1 MRSQME
7 LYRRTLIVIACILFS
22 VVSHAEEI
30 RLVGPSGKLQAV
42 PTYIVPD
49 NLDGTTLNRDQ
60 NRLSTQ
66 RTYGPTAI
74 DETLWSI
81 GQTVRTSEQQSVYK
95 MVLAIYR
102 ANPTAFEDRN
112 IHLLKPGS
120 TITIPTDAEVEKQ
133 SVAEAVRLFKIHERK
148 ASYLAKVASE
158 NAPTQINVEDLGARE
173 IQQNQIEFLQKQLQ
187 SSQSEYNSLQ
197 QNNQDLLKAI
207 GTIRTDVVELKG
219 QLDLE
224 SERRANVEKILIE
237 QGNASGTTVSQDST
251 SLLTN
256 VWVIVA
262 LSAAVTALIMLLIIR
277 LTLSIRP
284 VPQIGNEPSAPKALN
299 PVPVARGDDEP
310 EIENVEPVEAKK
322 ESATDESTQAESK
335 HTESQQGTVN
345 PLDKEFEQELDKILA
360 DKAESEHDES
370 AEEDV
375 NTAPQSNAEPEEVVH
390 DEDLPEY
397 GEKEALADARKEAL
411 ELLAEDDTHS
421 ISESKPVDDEPAPQS
436 LLGPESSLEPESQE
450 INPTDDVVS
459 QQAPVENEPSVE
471 QKPHSPYKTIDEVIA
486 EGDAEPTTNPDEE
499 ELDLRVGLDE
509 FPDVIGKVELKDVD
523 LEGEVASQLDLATVY
538 IQMNDLNHA
547 SKLLKGVLEKGTQ
560 EEQQRAQQLLESIRS

>member
-1 MRSQME
+1 ME
-7 LYRRTLIVIACILFS
+7 LYRRTLVIIACILFS
-22 VVSHAEEI
+22 VVSQAEEI

-49 NLDGTTLNRDQ
+49 NLDGTALNRDQ

-81 GQTVRTSEQQSVYK
+81 GQTVRTSNQQSVYK

-120 TITIPTDAEVEKQ
+120 TITIPADAEVEKQ
-133 SVAEAVRLFKIHERK
+133 NVAEAVRLFKIHERK
-148 ASYLAKVASE
+148 ASYLAKVANE

-173 IQQNQIEFLQKQLQ
+173 IQQKQIEFLQQQLQ

-237 QGNASGTTVSQDST
+237 QRNIPASTINQDGAT
-251 SLLTN
+251 LLTN

-262 LSAAVTALIMLLIIR
+262 LSAVVTALIMLLIIR

-284 VPQIGNEPSAPKALN
+284 VPQIGKEPSTPKALN
-299 PVPVARGDDEP
+299 PAPVARGDDEP
-310 EIENVEPVEAKK
+310 EIENVDPVEAKR
-322 ESATDESTQAESK
+322 ELATDEESTQTEPR
-335 HTESQQGTVN
+335 HTEPQQGTVN

-360 DKAESEHDES
+360 DKTDSEHDELIEADVKFS
-370 AEEDV
+370 SQPEVESED
-375 NTAPQSNAEPEEVVH
+375 VVH

-411 ELLAEDDTHS
+411 ELLAEDDTDT
-421 ISESKPVDDEPAPQS
+421 ISESKPADDEPAP
-436 LLGPESSLEPESQE
+436 ESQE
-450 INPTDDVVS
+450 ITPNDEVVS
-459 QQAPVENEPSVE
+459 QQTPVESEPSVE
-471 QKPHSPYKTIDEVIA
+471 HKPHSPYKTIDEVIA
-486 EGDAEPTTNPDEE
+486 EGDSEPATNPDEE

>member
-173 IQQNQIEFLQKQLQ
+173 IQQKQIEFLQQQLQ
-187 SSQSEYNSLQ
+187 SSQSEFNSLQ

-299 PVPVARGDDEP
+299 PVPVARGDEEP
-310 EIENVEPVEAKK
+310 EIENVEPVEAKR

-375 NTAPQSNAEPEEVVH
+375 NPVPQSTVEPEEVVH

-459 QQAPVENEPSVE
+459 QQAPVENELSVE

>member
-173 IQQNQIEFLQKQLQ
+173 IQQKQIEFLQQQLQ
-187 SSQSEYNSLQ
+187 SSQSEFNSLQ

-299 PVPVARGDDEP
+299 PVPVARGDEEP
-310 EIENVEPVEAKK
+310 EIENVEPVEAKR

-360 DKAESEHDES
+360 DKEESEHDES
-370 AEEDV
+370 PEADV
-375 NTAPQSNAEPEEVVH
+375 KPNSQSEVEPEEVVH

-411 ELLAEDDTHS
+411 ELLAEDDTHK
-421 ISESKPVDDEPAPQS
+421 ISESKPADEESVPQ
-436 LLGPESSLEPESQE
+436 SSLESESQE
-450 INPTDDVVS
+450 INPTEDVVS
-459 QQAPVENEPSVE
+459 QQIPVENEPSVE

-486 EGDAEPTTNPDEE
+486 EGDSAPTTNPDEE

>member
-1 MRSQME
+1 ME

-173 IQQNQIEFLQKQLQ
+173 IQQKQIEFLQQQLQ
-187 SSQSEYNSLQ
+187 SSQSEFNSLQ

>member
-1 MRSQME
+1 ME
-7 LYRRTLIVIACILFS
+7 LYRRTLTVIVCLLFS
-22 VVSHAEEI
+22 VASHAEEI

-74 DETLWSI
+74 EETLWSI
-81 GQTVRTSEQQSVYK
+81 GQTVRSSEEQSVYK
-95 MVLAIYR
+95 MVLAIYKE
-102 ANPTAFEDRN
+102 NPTAFEDRN

-120 TITIPTDAEVEKQ
+120 TITIPTDAVVEKQ

-148 ASYLAKVASE
+148 ASYLAKVASKD
-158 NAPTQINVEDLGARE
+158 APTQIKVEDLGARE
-173 IQQNQIEFLQKQLQ
+173 IQQKQIEFLQRQLQ
-187 SSQSEYNSLQ
+187 SSQSEFSSLQ

-224 SERRANVEKILIE
+224 SERRLNVEKMLID
-237 QGNASGTTVSQDST
+237 QRNTSGTVISQDST

-277 LTLSIRP
+277 LTLSIKP
-284 VPQIGNEPSAPKALN
+284 VPQIGQEPSPLKALN
-299 PVPVARGDDEP
+299 PAPVTRDDDEP
-310 EIENVEPVEAKK
+310 EIENAEPVEAKQ
-322 ESATDESTQAESK
+322 EPAADVRSTQN
-335 HTESQQGTVN
+335 ESQQGTVN
-345 PLDKEFEQELDKILA
+345 PLDKEFEHELDKILA
-360 DKAESEHDES
+360 DKPELESDEFVETNAKEISSSEVEPAEI
-370 AEEDV
+370 
-375 NTAPQSNAEPEEVVH
+375 VH

-411 ELLAEDDTHS
+411 ELLAEDEAEAM
-421 ISESKPVDDEPAPQS
+421 SESKVVDEEP
-436 LLGPESSLEPESQE
+436 LLKASLETSSQE
-450 INPTDDVVS
+450 IDPTEEVAAQPIEAESSTDK
-459 QQAPVENEPSVE
+459 E
-471 QKPHSPYKTIDEVIA
+471 PHSPYKTIDEVIA
-486 EGDAEPTTNPDEE
+486 EGDAEPAINPDEE

-523 LEGEVASQLDLATVY
+523 LDGEIASQLDLATVY

-547 SKLLKGVLEKGTQ
+547 NKLLNGVLEKGTQ
-560 EEQQRAQQLLESIRS
+560 EEKQRAQQLLESIRS

>member
-1 MRSQME
+1 ME
-7 LYRRTLIVIACILFS
+7 LYRRTLTVIVCLLFS
-22 VVSHAEEI
+22 VASQAEEI

-49 NLDGTTLNRDQ
+49 NLDGTALNRDQ

-81 GQTVRTSEQQSVYK
+81 GQTVRSSEEQSVYK

-102 ANPTAFEDRN
+102 ENPTAFEDRN

-120 TITIPTDAEVEKQ
+120 TITIPTDAVVEKQ

-158 NAPTQINVEDLGARE
+158 NGPTQINVEDLGARE
-173 IQQNQIEFLQKQLQ
+173 IQQKQIEFLQQQLQ
-187 SSQSEYNSLQ
+187 SSQSEYSSLQ

-224 SERRANVEKILIE
+224 SERRANVEKMLIE
-237 QGNASGTTVSQDST
+237 QRNVSGSVVSQDSA

-284 VPQIGNEPSAPKALN
+284 VPQIGKEPSPPKALN
-299 PVPVARGDDEP
+299 PVPVSRGEDEP
-310 EIENVEPVEAKK
+310 EIENVEPVEAKNSPAA
-322 ESATDESTQAESK
+322 ETESTPN
-335 HTESQQGTVN
+335 ESQPGTVN

-360 DKAESEHDES
+360 DKPELESDEVTETNDAS
-370 AEEDV
+370 
-375 NTAPQSNAEPEEVVH
+375 QSKVEPAEVVH

-397 GEKEALADARKEAL
+397 GEEEALADARKEAL
-411 ELLAEDDTHS
+411 ELLAEDDEA
-421 ISESKPVDDEPAPQS
+421 ISESKAVSEAVDEEQASQA
-436 LLGPESSLEPESQE
+436 SLEPDSQE
-450 INPTDDVVS
+450 LSPTEDLVS
-459 QQAPVENEPSVE
+459 QQASTENESAIE

-486 EGDAEPTTNPDEE
+486 EGDAEPATNPDEE

-523 LEGEVASQLDLATVY
+523 LDGEVASQLDLATVY

-547 SKLLKGVLEKGTQ
+547 RKLLKGVLDKGTQ
-560 EEQQRAQQLLESIRS
+560 EEKHRAQQLLESIQP

>member
-173 IQQNQIEFLQKQLQ
+173 IQQKQIEFLQQQLQ
-187 SSQSEYNSLQ
+187 SSQSEFNSLQ

-237 QGNASGTTVSQDST
+237 QRNASGTVVSQDST

-284 VPQIGNEPSAPKALN
+284 VPQIGKEPSAPKALN
-299 PVPVARGDDEP
+299 PAPVARGDDEP
-310 EIENVEPVEAKK
+310 EIENVEPVEARKD
-322 ESATDESTQAESK
+322 SATDESTQAEST

-360 DKAESEHDES
+360 DQAESEHDEL
-370 AEEDV
+370 AEADV
-375 NTAPQSNAEPEEVVH
+375 KSSSQSEVEPEEVVH

-411 ELLAEDDTHS
+411 ELLAEDDTTK
-421 ISESKPVDDEPAPQS
+421 ISESKPAGEESAPQS
-436 LLGPESSLEPESQE
+436 SLESESQE
-450 INPTDDVVS
+450 INPTEDVVS
-459 QQAPVENEPSVE
+459 QQIPVENEPSVE

-547 SKLLKGVLEKGTQ
+547 RKLLKGVLEKGSQ

>member
-7 LYRRTLIVIACILFS
+7 LYRRTLIVIACLLFS
-22 VVSHAEEI
+22 VASHAEEI
-30 RLVGPSGKLQAV
+30 RLVGPNGKLQAV

-49 NLDGTTLNRDQ
+49 TLDGTTLNRDQ

-120 TITIPTDAEVEKQ
+120 TITIPTDTEVEKQ

-197 QNNQDLLKAI
+197 QNNQDLLRAI

-219 QLDLE
+219 QLNLE

-237 QGNASGTTVSQDST
+237 QRNTPATITNQDDTT
-251 SLLTN
+251 LLTN

-262 LSAAVTALIMLLIIR
+262 LSAAVTALIMLLIIK

-284 VPQIGNEPSAPKALN
+284 VPQIGKEPSAPKALN
-299 PVPVARGDDEP
+299 PAPVTRGDDEP

-322 ESATDESTQAESK
+322 VLAADDEST

-360 DKAESEHDES
+360 DKEESEHGES
-370 AEEDV
+370 PEADV
-375 NTAPQSNAEPEEVVH
+375 KPNSQSEVEPEEVVH

-411 ELLAEDDTHS
+411 ELLAEDDTHK
-421 ISESKPVDDEPAPQS
+421 ISESKPADEESVPQ
-436 LLGPESSLEPESQE
+436 SSLESESQE
-450 INPTDDVVS
+450 INPTEDVVS
-459 QQAPVENEPSVE
+459 QQIPVENEPSVE

-486 EGDAEPTTNPDEE
+486 EGDSAPTTNPDEE

>member
-1 MRSQME
+1 MRYQME
-7 LYRRTLIVIACILFS
+7 LYRRTLIVIVCLLFS
-22 VVSHAEEI
+22 VASHAEEI

-81 GQTVRTSEQQSVYK
+81 GQTVRSNEEQSVYK
-95 MVLAIYR
+95 MVLAIYKE
-102 ANPTAFEDRN
+102 NPTAFEDRN

-120 TITIPTDAEVEKQ
+120 TITVPTDAVVEAQ

-148 ASYLAKVASE
+148 ASYLAKIASK

-173 IQQNQIEFLQKQLQ
+173 IQQKQIEFLQQQLQ
-187 SSQSEYNSLQ
+187 SSQSEFNSLQ

-237 QGNASGTTVSQDST
+237 QRNAPGAAVSQENT

-284 VPQIGNEPSAPKALN
+284 VPQIGKEASPPKALN
-299 PVPVARGDDEP
+299 PAPVARSDDKP
-310 EIENVEPVEAKK
+310 EIENVEPTEVKNDSETNT
-322 ESATDESTQAESK
+322 ESAQN
-335 HTESQQGTVN
+335 ESQQGTVN

-360 DKAESEHDES
+360 DKPDLESDELAE
-370 AEEDV
+370 ANV
-375 NTAPQSNAEPEEVVH
+375 NEASQSKVEPAEVVH

-411 ELLAEDDTHS
+411 ELLAEDE
-421 ISESKPVDDEPAPQS
+421 IEKNSEPLSEAVDEEQTS
-436 LLGPESSLEPESQE
+436 QISLEPNSQG
-450 INPTDDVVS
+450 INPTEEEVL
-459 QQAPVENEPSVE
+459 QQASTENESSIE
-471 QKPHSPYKTIDEVIA
+471 QSRYKTIDEVLA
-486 EGDAEPTTNPDEE
+486 EGEAEPATNPDEE

-523 LEGEVASQLDLATVY
+523 LDGEAASQLDLATVY

-547 SKLLKGVLEKGTQ
+547 SKLLKGVMEKGTS
-560 EEQQRAQQLLESIRS
+560 EEKLRAQQLLESIRS

>member
-173 IQQNQIEFLQKQLQ
+173 IQQKQIEFLQQQLQ
-187 SSQSEYNSLQ
+187 SSQSEFNSLQ

-299 PVPVARGDDEP
+299 PVPVARGDEEP
-310 EIENVEPVEAKK
+310 EIENVEPVEAKR

-360 DKAESEHDES
+360 DKAESEHDEP
-370 AEEDV
+370 AEADV

-411 ELLAEDDTHS
+411 ELLAEDDTTK
-421 ISESKPVDDEPAPQS
+421 ILKPKPADEEPA
-436 LLGPESSLEPESQE
+436 PESSLEPESQE

-459 QQAPVENEPSVE
+459 QQAPVENELSVE

>member
-1 MRSQME
+1 ME